1 MSSSNNLSRSSS
13 SWNSISILFF
23 PLEDFTFTGVCNTS
37 FKAFATVLNVLGN
50 GSFFVGAS
58 LRFSNRKFFRNKL
71 VRQLLT
77 PFFRGNGQDCAC
89 MTRRYLLLE
98 Q

>member
-58 LRFSNRKFFRNKL
+58 LRLPENRRAIASASRTVSFSATSLSVSF
-71 VRQLLT
+71 
-77 PFFRGNGQDCAC
+77 
-89 MTRRYLLLE
+89 
-98 Q
+98 

>member
-50 GSFFVGAS
+50 GSFF
-58 LRFSNRKFFRNKL
+58 SNRKFFRNKL

>member
-58 LRFSNRKFFRNKL
+58 LRLPENRRAIASASRTVSFYATSLSVSF
-71 VRQLLT
+71 
-77 PFFRGNGQDCAC
+77 
-89 MTRRYLLLE
+89 
-98 Q
+98 

>member
-50 GSFFVGAS
+50 G
-58 LRFSNRKFFRNKL
+58 
-71 VRQLLT
+71 
-77 PFFRGNGQDCAC
+77 QDCAC